1 MQALRKHAED
11 FLDKMNC
18 KEIVIQLRALEL
30 IPESVEYDILH
41 SNSRGKANA
50 HLLNHL
56 KFEVNVETAKK
67 LFRIASEEAGYEK
80 MNAFAAFML
89 RELQ

>member
-1 MQALRKHAED
+1 MQVVQKHAKE

-18 KEIVIQLRALEL
+18 KEIAIQLRALEL
-30 IPESVEYDILH
+30 IPKSVEYDILH
-41 SNSRGKANA
+41 SNNRGKANA
-50 HLLNHL
+50 HLLNQL
-56 KFEVNVETAKK
+56 KFEVNVETAKEI
-67 LFRIASEEAGYEK
+67 FGIASEEGYEK

>member
-1 MQALRKHAED
+1 MQVVQKHAEG

-18 KEIVIQLRALEL
+18 KEIAIQLRELEL
-30 IPESVEYDILH
+30 IPKSVEYDILH

-56 KFEVNVETAKK
+56 KFEVNVETAKEI
-67 LFRIASEEAGYEK
+67 FGIASEEVGYEK